1 MKIMNQ
7 RLKDVIICSLIAS
20 AALTAPAYAYLDPAS
35 GSALTAA
42 ILGFFATI
50 AYVARKQ
57 FYRFLRLF
65 KGKSSADK

>member
-1 MKIMNQ
+1 MKYLQ
-7 RLKDVIICSLIAS
+7 TRLSDVAVCSLILS

-50 AYVARKQ
+50 AYVVRKQ
-57 FYRFLRLF
+57 FYKILRLF
-65 KGKSSADK
+65 KGNAGTEK